1 MRRVRVRS
9 TDLSAF
15 QYNKDLVPDDRNCNL
30 ASLFGTMY
38 FVQLQLIDPDGDRRT
53 TGATLFRGSY
63 RPRVSYL
70 RYGPLFAG
78 PQHAVENGQIYFRLS
93 NGQLLRNDE
102 DGNVVEYNNRF
113 DSIPETEFV
122 VFDFSNPEDGF
133 FQVPYLALPPTIGAE
148 FPYPGASGRSTFIH
162 ETPTGSID
170 GYHFNF
176 GDLAE
181 RFAMNF
187 GRGVGPL
194 NSGRFSDSPG
204 GETWVLVHAFVVG
217 TTVIKTATQSPS
229 WGAFKSFFNEGIM
242 R

>member
-78 PQHAVENGQIYFRLS
+78 PQHAVEIRVRPFPAGT
-93 NGQLLRNDE
+93 
-102 DGNVVEYNNRF
+102 GNV
-113 DSIPETEFV
+113 
-122 VFDFSNPEDGF
+122 G
-133 FQVPYLALPPTIGAE
+133 
-148 FPYPGASGRSTFIH
+148 
-162 ETPTGSID
+162 
-170 GYHFNF
+170 
-176 GDLAE
+176 
-181 RFAMNF
+181 
-187 GRGVGPL
+187 
-194 NSGRFSDSPG
+194 
-204 GETWVLVHAFVVG
+204 
-217 TTVIKTATQSPS
+217 
-229 WGAFKSFFNEGIM
+229 
-242 R
+242 